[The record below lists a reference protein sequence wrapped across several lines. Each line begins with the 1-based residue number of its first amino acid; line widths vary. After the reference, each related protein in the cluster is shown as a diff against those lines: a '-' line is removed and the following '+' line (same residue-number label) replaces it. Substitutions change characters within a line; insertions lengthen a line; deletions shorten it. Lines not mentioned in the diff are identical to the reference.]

1 MNKKEIFTIGNLRK
15 FKTNCLYS
23 SAFLFSFLL
32 LFTGCEEGVAE
43 RDLFVVH
50 GLIAEVSARSLTETN
65 WFSLE
70 TDGGAIFKVMV
81 ETDLGKFTPS
91 HLRSHMITGQPVE
104 VIFSEKETTNNLI
117 IAVSVRDYH
126 GN

>member
-1 MNKKEIFTIGNLRK
+1 MNKKEIFTIGNSRK

-32 LFTGCEEGVAE
+32 LLTGCEEGVAE
-43 RDLFVVH
+43 RELSVAH
-50 GLIAEVSARSLTETN
+50 GLIAEVSARSLTETR

-70 TDGGAIFKVMV
+70 TDGGATFKVMV

-104 VIFSEKETTNNLI
+104 VMFSEKETTSNLI
-117 IAVSVRDYH
+117 IAVSVSDYH